1 MIGLSGAHR
10 TGKSSLARAFAE
22 KHGIP
27 FVETS
32 ASQVFKDLGIDPAA
46 THDFSTRLTVQE
58 EILKRF
64 DAMYAKYPGE
74 AITDRTPLDMLA
86 YTLAEAVGNAV
97 SQEDQARF
105 KKYIESCIFVTNR
118 RFSTILV
125 VQPGIPVVWAEGKAA
140 LNDAYIEHLNSLI
153 LGLACDERIKP
164 AHFYIPRDMTDMD
177 ERISALESAVGRT
190 KKRADSEYQGVIRH

>member
-32 ASQVFKDLGIDPAA
+32 ASQVFKDLGVDPAA

-64 DAMYAKYPGE
+64 DAMYAKYP
-74 AITDRTPLDMLA
+74 I
-86 YTLAEAVGNAV
+86 
-97 SQEDQARF
+97 
-105 KKYIESCIFVTNR
+105 
-118 RFSTILV
+118 
-125 VQPGIPVVWAEGKAA
+125 
-140 LNDAYIEHLNSLI
+140 
-153 LGLACDERIKP
+153 
-164 AHFYIPRDMTDMD
+164 
-177 ERISALESAVGRT
+177 IS
-190 KKRADSEYQGVIRH
+190 